1 MVTLPQPSVSPL
13 PSIHCCG
20 FMCEVALP
28 APAAPGKWHPGF
40 GFGRSIQS
48 VVMFIHTEDPPPFP
62 RLCSSSSCPSSPLS
76 LVSVKF
82 LRGYQITEQSEHG
95 LASVWSSGPL
105 LIVARSSPSMP
116 GRPPELHL
124 SGDRYNVKGIRPMS
138 SLEANAMVT
147 LVYSLAVL

>member
-1 MVTLPQPSVSPL
+1 
-13 PSIHCCG
+13 
-20 FMCEVALP
+20 MCEVALP

-40 GFGRSIQS
+40 GFGHSIQS
-48 VVMFIHTEDPPPFP
+48 VVYVLFVHTEDPPPFLP
-62 RLCSSSSCPSSPLS
+62 LCSSSSCPSSPLS

-82 LRGYQITEQSEHG
+82 LRGYQISQAEQSDHG

-105 LIVARSSPSMP
+105 LIVTRSSPSMP

-124 SGDRYNVKGIRPMS
+124 PGDRYNVKGIRPMS
-138 SLEANAMVT
+138 SLEDNAMVT